1 MPVSP
6 QDFAL
11 WSRMTGNPYP
21 QSPAE
26 RMALAPEVY
35 SYTRNIGRQGGPT
48 MSPIRR
54 AVDVAGKVALGAG
67 LLAGAGYL
75 ARKGYEKLELDN
87 ELDIVPTVVEEI
99 PDPNSQV
106 AKASAD
112 VTPPT
117 TSDYYNQ
124 DVVPRQT
131 SVVQALS
138 GTTAQKPTAGPIE
151 QKPATQSKVI
161 GSQQH
166 FTPGTEE
173 QQLASAAQPNPSIRD
188 QAEELIGR
196 VSASQVAKFR
206 QSPSYAAA
214 VKSAGTEELIGD
226 TTPYVEP
233 SPQPAVISGPVRMT
247 PRTRVSVVEE
257 ESPIAEMATVATPVD
272 VGSALKSKGIYLS
285 GDLESGTIQV
295 NTDKGGNYE
304 INHPY
309 STHPKSGIRQTALQ
323 EEQMARDL
331 LQSAGVTP
339 EQAKEYWSTKTSTLA
354 QPKQVSATP
363 VTVTSPA
370 PQQRISAP
378 VGGAS
383 SSEIRE
389 LDQLLARSHA
399 RHTPEQRIDLR
410 NQLLAKKYGGGGETI
425 AEAPAQVAASP
436 IITTS
441 QSQPVRVSSEVSA
454 PAARISP
461 NEFLS
466 AMSQQVGPVATY
478 DIPAD
483 RSKAVRGLAF
493 YPGGEIGVK
502 MPTKAGTVEYAYQS
516 TDPYRLSM
524 GDYAEEGF
532 PATMGPLG
540 GLLGAQGSGRK
551 IGLRTLESGGTVA
564 SQQPEYLGLM
574 PQQEIARKLKSKVAD
589 TREQAQQHA
598 ETKIMLQDFA
608 SRYPQPPMSAEEKDR
623 LRAERTPAAV
633 AKYRAGVV

>member
-87 ELDIVPTVVEEI
+87 EPDIVPTVVKEI

-151 QKPATQSKVI
+151 QKPATQSEVI

-173 QQLASAAQPNPSIRD
+173 QQLASAAQPSPSIRD

-247 PRTRVSVVEE
+247 PRTRVAVVEE

-295 NTDKGGNYE
+295 NTDQGGTYE

-363 VTVTSPA
+363 VTVTSPV
-370 PQQRISAP
+370 PQRKT
-378 VGGAS
+378 
-383 SSEIRE
+383 SEQMEDERLARMAFGNMPME
-389 LDQLLARSHA
+389 QATALLAAA
-399 RHTPEQRIDLR
+399 RAQKGSKTVGAPE
-410 NQLLAKKYGGGGETI
+410 
-425 AEAPAQVAASP
+425 EAPTP
-436 IITTS
+436 IITTR
-441 QSQPVRVSSEVSA
+441 QPQPVRVASEVSA

-466 AMSQQVGPVATY
+466 AMSRQVGPVATY
-478 DIPAD
+478 DIPSE

-493 YPGGEIGVK
+493 YPGGEIGVQMGK
-502 MPTKAGTVEYAYQS
+502 RKGGPTEYAYATS
-516 TDPYRLSM
+516 DPYRLALS
-524 GDYAEEGF
+524 DYAEEGF
-532 PATMGPLG
+532 PAGMGNIGGIVADKALAHQMGLQKAVELG
-540 GLLGAQGSGRK
+540 GTIREK
-551 IGLRTLESGGTVA
+551 R
-564 SQQPEYLGLM
+564 QPVYVGLM
-574 PQQEIARKLKSKVAD
+574 SDADITSAGMGKSGSSRAKAMDQAERHFETKQIMQALEEKAARK
-589 TREQAQQHA
+589 
-598 ETKIMLQDFA
+598 
-608 SRYPQPPMSAEEKDR
+608 
-623 LRAERTPAAV
+623 
-633 AKYRAGVV
+633 RAGIV

>member
-67 LLAGAGYL
+67 LLAGASYL
-75 ARKGYEKLELDN
+75 ATKGYEKLELDN
-87 ELDIVPTVVEEI
+87 EPDIGSTVAEAMPNV
-99 PDPNSQV
+99 NSQV
-106 AKASAD
+106 AQNSGD
-112 VTPPT
+112 VTGAK
-117 TSDYYNQ
+117 TSDNFNQ
-124 DVVPRQT
+124 KYIST
-131 SVVQALS
+131 STEEAQLLR
-138 GTTAQKPTAGPIE
+138 GTNPQKPTAGPIE

-173 QQLASAAQPNPSIRD
+173 QQLASAAQPSPSIRD

-247 PRTRVSVVEE
+247 PQTRVAVVKE
-257 ESPIAEMATVATPVD
+257 ESPIAEMSTAATPVD

-295 NTDKGGNYE
+295 NTDKGGTYE

-309 STHPKSGIRQTALQ
+309 STHPKSGIRETALQ

-331 LQSAGVTP
+331 LQSVGVTP

-363 VTVTSPA
+363 ATVTSPS

-410 NQLLAKKYGGGGETI
+410 NQLLAKKYGGGETI

-441 QSQPVRVSSEVSA
+441 QPQPVRVSSEVSA

-551 IGLRTLESGGTVA
+551 IGLRTRESGGTVA

>member
-21 QSPAE
+21 QTPAE

-35 SYTRNIGRQGGPT
+35 NYTRQIGRGGFNPIGETWRNIGKL
-48 MSPIRR
+48 
-54 AVDVAGKVALGAG
+54 ALAGG
-67 LLAGAGYL
+67 LLAGAAVLGGKYL
-75 ARKGYEKLELDN
+75 GSKKAAPKEKGQLLLPISPNQLLLPPSPDISESLEGESEPQGPTGPAGPAAPQAAASEPVEVSRPSLAKNFLRHAVAQQSLGGSYRSELDLELDN
-87 ELDIVPTVVEEI
+87 EPDIGSTVAESM
-99 PDPNSQV
+99 PDVTSQTST
-106 AKASAD
+106 ASGD
-112 VTPPT
+112 ITPPT
-117 TSDYYNQ
+117 TSDYYGQ
-124 DVVPRQT
+124 DVVSNQT
-131 SVVQALS
+131 SDVQALR
-138 GTTAQKPTAGPIE
+138 GTTAQKPTLGPIE
-151 QKPATQSKVI
+151 QKPATQSEVI

-166 FTPGTEE
+166 FSPGTEE
-173 QQLASAAQPNPSIRD
+173 QQLASSAQPSSSVRE

-196 VSASQVAKFR
+196 VSAAKLAKFR
-206 QSPSYAAA
+206 QSPSYQAT
-214 VKSAGTEELIGD
+214 VKPIEAEELIGD
-226 TTPYVEP
+226 DTPFV
-233 SPQPAVISGPVRMT
+233 QPLQQPVTVPGPVSLT
-247 PRTRVSVVEE
+247 PKTRVVTTAVEE
-257 ESPIAEMATVATPVD
+257 ESPIAEM
-272 VGSALKSKGIYLS
+272 
-285 GDLESGTIQV
+285 
-295 NTDKGGNYE
+295 
-304 INHPY
+304 
-309 STHPKSGIRQTALQ
+309 STA
-323 EEQMARDL
+323 
-331 LQSAGVTP
+331 
-339 EQAKEYWSTKTSTLA
+339 
-354 QPKQVSATP
+354 ATP

-370 PQQRISAP
+370 PAQKIAVP

-410 NQLLAKKYGGGGETI
+410 NQLLAKKYGGGEATV
-425 AEAPAQVAASP
+425 EAPAQIPTAP

-441 QSQPVRVSSEVSA
+441 QPQPVRVAAAVSA
-454 PAARISP
+454 PEAKISP

-483 RSKAVRGLAF
+483 KSKAVRGLAF

-516 TDPYRLSM
+516 TDPYRLAM

-551 IGLRTLESGGTVA
+551 IGLRILEPGGTVA

-574 PQQEIARKLKSKVAD
+574 PQQEIAKKLKSKVAD

-598 ETKIMLQDFA
+598 ETKIMLQNFA
-608 SRYPQPPMSAEEKDR
+608 SKYPQPPMSAEEKDR
-623 LRAERTPAAV
+623 LRAERTPATV
-633 AKYRAGVV
+633 AKYLAGVV

>member
-67 LLAGAGYL
+67 LLAGASYL
-75 ARKGYEKLELDN
+75 ATKGYEKLELDN
-87 ELDIVPTVVEEI
+87 EPDIGSTVVEEI

-112 VTPPT
+112 VTPPK

-138 GTTAQKPTAGPIE
+138 GTTAQKPTSGPIE
-151 QKPATQSKVI
+151 QKTATQSEVI

-173 QQLASAAQPNPSIRD
+173 QQLASAAQPSPSIRD

-214 VKSAGTEELIGD
+214 VKSASTEELIGD

-247 PRTRVSVVEE
+247 PQTRVSVVKE
-257 ESPIAEMATVATPVD
+257 ESPIAEMATVATP
-272 VGSALKSKGIYLS
+272 A
-285 GDLESGTIQV
+285 
-295 NTDKGGNYE
+295 
-304 INHPY
+304 
-309 STHPKSGIRQTALQ
+309 
-323 EEQMARDL
+323 
-331 LQSAGVTP
+331 
-339 EQAKEYWSTKTSTLA
+339 
-354 QPKQVSATP
+354 
-363 VTVTSPA
+363 TVTSPA
-370 PQQRISAP
+370 PQRKT
-378 VGGAS
+378 
-383 SSEIRE
+383 SEQMEDERLARMAFGNMPME
-389 LDQLLARSHA
+389 QATALLAAA
-399 RHTPEQRIDLR
+399 RAQKGSKTVGAPE
-410 NQLLAKKYGGGGETI
+410 
-425 AEAPAQVAASP
+425 EAPTP
-436 IITTS
+436 IITTR
-441 QSQPVRVSSEVSA
+441 QPQPVRVASAVSA
-454 PAARISP
+454 PEARISP

-466 AMSQQVGPVATY
+466 AMSQKVGPVATY

-493 YPGGEIGVK
+493 YPGGEIGVQMGK
-502 MPTKAGTVEYAYQS
+502 RKGGPTEYAYATS
-516 TDPYRLSM
+516 DPYRLALS
-524 GDYAEEGF
+524 DYAEEGF
-532 PATMGPLG
+532 PAGMGNIGGIVADKALAHQMGLQKAVELG
-540 GLLGAQGSGRK
+540 GTIREK
-551 IGLRTLESGGTVA
+551 R
-564 SQQPEYLGLM
+564 QPVYAGLM
-574 PQQEIARKLKSKVAD
+574 SDADITSAGMGKSGSSRAKAMEQAERHFETKQIMQALEEKAARK
-589 TREQAQQHA
+589 
-598 ETKIMLQDFA
+598 
-608 SRYPQPPMSAEEKDR
+608 
-623 LRAERTPAAV
+623 
-633 AKYRAGVV
+633 RAGVV

>member
-35 SYTRNIGRQGGPT
+35 SYTRNIGRQDGPT
-48 MSPIRR
+48 MGPIRR
-54 AVDVAGKVALGAG
+54 VVDVAGKVALGAG
-67 LLAGAGYL
+67 LLAGASYL
-75 ARKGYEKLELDN
+75 ATKGYEKLNLDN
-87 ELDIVPTVVEEI
+87 EPDIVPTVVEEI
-99 PDPNSQV
+99 PNVNSQ
-106 AKASAD
+106 AARASAD

-124 DVVPRQT
+124 DVVPHQT
-131 SVVQALS
+131 SAVQALR
-138 GTTAQKPTAGPIE
+138 GTTAQKPTLGSIE
-151 QKPATQSKVI
+151 QKPATQSEVI

-173 QQLASAAQPNPSIRD
+173 QQLASSAQPSPSVRD

-247 PRTRVSVVEE
+247 PQTRVAVVKE
-257 ESPIAEMATVATPVD
+257 ESPIAEMATVATPV
-272 VGSALKSKGIYLS
+272 
-285 GDLESGTIQV
+285 
-295 NTDKGGNYE
+295 
-304 INHPY
+304 
-309 STHPKSGIRQTALQ
+309 
-323 EEQMARDL
+323 
-331 LQSAGVTP
+331 
-339 EQAKEYWSTKTSTLA
+339 
-354 QPKQVSATP
+354 
-363 VTVTSPA
+363 TVTSPA
-370 PQQRISAP
+370 PQQRIAAP

-389 LDQLLARSHA
+389 LDQLLSRSHA

-410 NQLLAKKYGGGGETI
+410 NQLLAKKYGGGETLV
-425 AEAPAQVAASP
+425 ESPAQAETST
-436 IITTS
+436 IITTR
-441 QSQPVRVSSEVSA
+441 QPQPVRVASEVSA

-493 YPGGEIGVK
+493 YPGGEIGVQMGK
-502 MPTKAGTVEYAYQS
+502 RKGDPTEYAYATS
-516 TDPYRLSM
+516 DPYRLTLF
-524 GDYAEEGF
+524 DYAEEGF
-532 PATMGPLG
+532 PAGMGNIGGIVADKALAHQMGLQKAVELG
-540 GLLGAQGSGRK
+540 GTIREK
-551 IGLRTLESGGTVA
+551 R
-564 SQQPEYLGLM
+564 QPVYAGLM
-574 PQQEIARKLKSKVAD
+574 SDADITSAGMGKSGSSRAKAMEQAERHFETKQIMQALEERAARK
-589 TREQAQQHA
+589 
-598 ETKIMLQDFA
+598 
-608 SRYPQPPMSAEEKDR
+608 
-623 LRAERTPAAV
+623 
-633 AKYRAGVV
+633 RAGVV

>member
-87 ELDIVPTVVEEI
+87 EPDIGSTVAEAMPNI
-99 PDPNSQV
+99 NSQV
-106 AKASAD
+106 AQNSGD
-112 VTPPT
+112 VTGAK
-117 TSDYYNQ
+117 TSDFYNQ
-124 DVVPRQT
+124 NAVPHQT
-131 SVVQALS
+131 SVVQELR
-138 GTTAQKPTAGPIE
+138 GTTAQKPTLGPIE
-151 QKPATQSKVI
+151 QKPATQSEVI
-161 GSQQH
+161 SSQQP

-173 QQLASAAQPNPSIRD
+173 EQLASAAQPNPSIRD

-247 PRTRVSVVEE
+247 PRTRVAVVEE
-257 ESPIAEMATVATPVD
+257 ESPIAEMSTATTPVD

-295 NTDKGGNYE
+295 NTDKGGTYE

-331 LQSAGVTP
+331 LQSVGVTP

-363 VTVTSPA
+363 ATVTSPA
-370 PQQRISAP
+370 PQRKTSEQMEDERLARMAFGNMPMEQATALLAAARAQKGSKTVGAP
-378 VGGAS
+378 EEAPTPIITTRQPQPVRVASDVAEVKQKLFQKAVERPTATVPGTEEHLIAQAREHLEGVKIPIPGASSHDIGGAS
-383 SSEIRE
+383 SIKNITLYPGNQVSVTY
-389 LDQLLARSHA
+389 RSD
-399 RHTPEQRIDLR
+399 PETQYAFKSDPR
-410 NQLLAKKYGGGGETI
+410 Y
-425 AEAPAQVAASP
+425 
-436 IITTS
+436 
-441 QSQPVRVSSEVSA
+441 SSELKSML
-454 PAARISP
+454 
-461 NEFLS
+461 EGGHF
-466 AMSQQVGPVATY
+466 G
-478 DIPAD
+478 
-483 RSKAVRGLAF
+483 
-493 YPGGEIGVK
+493 PGG
-502 MPTKAGTVEYAYQS
+502 MHSAG
-516 TDPYRLSM
+516 
-524 GDYAEEGF
+524 GF
-532 PATMGPLG
+532 IQAGINKK
-540 GLLGAQGSGRK
+540 LL
-551 IGLRTLESGGTVA
+551 
-564 SQQPEYLGLM
+564 Y
-574 PQQEIARKLKSKVAD
+574 
-589 TREQAQQHA
+589 
-598 ETKIMLQDFA
+598 
-608 SRYPQPPMSAEEKDR
+608 
-623 LRAERTPAAV
+623 
-633 AKYRAGVV
+633 

>member
-54 AVDVAGKVALGAG
+54 AVDIAGKVALGAG

-87 ELDIVPTVVEEI
+87 EPDIVPTVVEEI

-124 DVVPRQT
+124 DVVPHQT
-131 SVVQALS
+131 SVVQELR
-138 GTTAQKPTAGPIE
+138 GTTAQKPTLGPIE
-151 QKPATQSKVI
+151 QKPATQSEVI
-161 GSQQH
+161 SSQQP

-173 QQLASAAQPNPSIRD
+173 EQLASAAQPNPSIRD

-214 VKSAGTEELIGD
+214 VKSASTEELIGD

-247 PRTRVSVVEE
+247 PRTRVAVVEE
-257 ESPIAEMATVATPVD
+257 ESPIAEMATVATPV
-272 VGSALKSKGIYLS
+272 
-285 GDLESGTIQV
+285 
-295 NTDKGGNYE
+295 
-304 INHPY
+304 
-309 STHPKSGIRQTALQ
+309 
-323 EEQMARDL
+323 
-331 LQSAGVTP
+331 
-339 EQAKEYWSTKTSTLA
+339 
-354 QPKQVSATP
+354 
-363 VTVTSPA
+363 TVTSPA
-370 PQQRISAP
+370 PQRKT
-378 VGGAS
+378 
-383 SSEIRE
+383 SEQMEDERLARMAFGNMPME
-389 LDQLLARSHA
+389 QATALLAAA
-399 RHTPEQRIDLR
+399 RAQKGSKTVGAPE
-410 NQLLAKKYGGGGETI
+410 
-425 AEAPAQVAASP
+425 EAPTP
-436 IITTS
+436 IITTR
-441 QSQPVRVSSEVSA
+441 QPQPVRVASEVSA

-574 PQQEIARKLKSKVAD
+574 SQQEIARKLKSKVAD

-633 AKYRAGVV
+633 AKYRANVV